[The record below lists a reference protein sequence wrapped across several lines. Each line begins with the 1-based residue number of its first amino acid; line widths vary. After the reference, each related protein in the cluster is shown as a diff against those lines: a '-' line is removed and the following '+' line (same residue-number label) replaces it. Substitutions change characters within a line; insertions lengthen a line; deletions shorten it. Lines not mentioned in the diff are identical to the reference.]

1 MGAPNISLMA
11 RTRRLVHL
19 FNPIARWA
27 LGTGLPA
34 GPDGLLTVR
43 GRKTG
48 LPRTVPV
55 AVVDVDGRRWVIGAY
70 GEVDWVR
77 NLRAAG
83 EGVIKLGKRSDHVS
97 AVELN
102 SDQSVAFF
110 RDVLNP
116 YINRQPRFLRSFVN
130 MLLHDVND
138 PVKAAGR
145 YPVFELHAK
154 AG

>member
-1 MGAPNISLMA
+1 
-11 RTRRLVHL
+11 
-19 FNPIARWA
+19 
-27 LGTGLPA
+27 
-34 GPDGLLTVR
+34 
-43 GRKTG
+43 
-48 LPRTVPV
+48 V